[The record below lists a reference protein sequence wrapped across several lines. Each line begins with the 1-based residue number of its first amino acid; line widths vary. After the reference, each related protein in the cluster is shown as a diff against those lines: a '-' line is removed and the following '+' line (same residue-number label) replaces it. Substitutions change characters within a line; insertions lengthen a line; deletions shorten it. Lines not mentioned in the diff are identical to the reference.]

1 MIHLQVSAV
10 LEFAEDGDLN
20 MLLQKHIADDQ
31 PFPERRILRWM
42 VQILF
47 ALKTIHSRKL
57 MHRDIKPANVF
68 LSQFD
73 CVKLVSNFILLNM
86 F

>member
-1 MIHLQVSAV
+1 VTHLQVSAV
-10 LEFAEDGDLN
+10 LEFTEDGDLN
-20 MLLQKHIADDQ
+20 MLLQKHIVDDQ
-31 PFPERRILRWM
+31 PFPETRILRWM

-47 ALKTIHSRKL
+47 GLKTIHSRKL

-73 CVKLVSNFILLNM
+73 CVKLVSSFIL
-86 F
+86 